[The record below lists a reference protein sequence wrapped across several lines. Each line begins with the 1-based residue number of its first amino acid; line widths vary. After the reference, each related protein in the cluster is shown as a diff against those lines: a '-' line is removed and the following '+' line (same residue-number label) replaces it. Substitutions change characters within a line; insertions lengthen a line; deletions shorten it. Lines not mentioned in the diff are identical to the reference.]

1 MTQNVEN
8 LTKAVPPGVTEE
20 GLEKALDA
28 FVAAL
33 GAEKVASDDETLK
46 AYRDPYQIST
56 WTTNLAAAVIKP
68 TSTEEVQEI
77 VRLANEHRIP
87 LWPIGRGKNNGYGG
101 PAPQVNGSIIV
112 SFENMNRVLEINEE
126 LGYAMVEPG
135 VSWIDLYEAIEAGG
149 HDLAASIVDV
159 GWGGVVSNTLDH
171 GLTYMPYSIDQ
182 ASHCGM
188 EVVLPDGDLI
198 RTGMGAMDGNKTWPL
213 YKRGLGPTSTELFM
227 QSNYG
232 IVTKM
237 GYWLTPK
244 PEVYMPLWL
253 RSWNDDD
260 IGPIVDALRELM
272 LDGTIDMRP
281 QFSNTLIMASMMSSR
296 KDWWDGEGPL
306 PEHIIDKIAKE
317 LDLGRWMMRFA
328 LYGDEA
334 VVDHRY
340 AKLKKRFESISGV
353 EVTGEK
359 YEKSEWKNLQN
370 PHEQI
375 QIGIPN
381 LDLYKMAS
389 WYGGEEGGHVD
400 FSPVIPMTTT
410 DTLTA
415 LSFMKE
421 MVQEAGLDHMA
432 GLLPINARS
441 TTFINVLAFD
451 TKDEDQ
457 TRRAYEVAKKMVAI
471 AGKKG
476 YGEYRAHLSFMDLAA
491 DQFGFNNH
499 SQRRFN
505 ETIKDALDPNG
516 ILAPGK
522 SGIWPARLRNGNNA

>member
-1 MTQNVEN
+1 MTQNIEN

-33 GAEKVASDDETLK
+33 GAEKVASDAETLK

-56 WTTNLAAAVIKP
+56 WTTNLAAAVVKP

-112 SFENMNRVLEINEE
+112 SFENMNRVLEINED

-149 HDLAASIVDV
+149 HDLVASIVDV

-198 RTGMGAMDGNKTWPL
+198 RTGMGAMEGNKTWPL

-237 GYWLTPK
+237 GYWLMPK

-253 RSWNDDD
+253 RSWNEDD

-296 KDWWDGEGPL
+296 KDWWDGDGPV

-317 LDLGRWMMRFA
+317 LNLGRWMMRFA

-400 FSPVIPMTTT
+400 FSPVIPLTTT
-410 DTLTA
+410 DTLA
-415 LSFMKE
+415 AQSLMKE
-421 MVQEAGLDHMA
+421 MVQEAGLDLMA